1 MYSCT
6 CLYMDYTTTM
16 YLSSLC
22 NLLYLY
28 KYYMYTMCITLPI
41 YCTILTISDHM
52 STDTYLDVYNTNV
65 LNDMER
71 KK

>member
-1 MYSCT
+1 
-6 CLYMDYTTTM
+6 
-16 YLSSLC
+16 
-22 NLLYLY
+22 
-28 KYYMYTMCITLPI
+28 MYTMCITLPI

>member
-1 MYSCT
+1 
-6 CLYMDYTTTM
+6 
-16 YLSSLC
+16 
-22 NLLYLY
+22 
-28 KYYMYTMCITLPI
+28 MCITLPI